1 MNRADIASVVSH
13 GKLATSTV
21 ARAKRNPTLAEDGQI
36 SRTSTGKRNG
46 GSGGSR
52 RLAISMQPPRV
63 APRES
68 SDRRKSPVAE
78 NGSAIAPLR
87 PARRTPRLSDAARF
101 DARKSNG
108 TPEGALLT
116 PHLKLRLPPAR
127 EEVLPARVGDQPEIY
142 HALLAIFQGPSREE
156 YQAEHDEPGYDPSRR
171 LVVKRDGR
179 IVSHVHLSTRQML
192 FGSAKIP
199 AAVVGWL
206 GTLPE
211 FRGQGYATRL
221 LHQADDEMRR
231 GGAVLGVLQT
241 RAPHFFRRAGWAVC
255 GRHSRSEASARE
267 VLARLSADRETPRM
281 PLSLRLWRHVELP
294 SLQRIYSQNTE
305 RAFGPLA
312 RTEEY
317 WRWMISRKAFDHI
330 VVAIHGRDR
339 MELVDTNAPLVGYA
353 VVRQERVVELLA
365 SPDYPSTGMQLLA
378 RACGDLLERNRQRIV
393 LEAPPEEPLHNLMV
407 QAGGTFNRGESDGG
421 EVLMVRVVN
430 PAALV
435 RALEAELVERARAA
449 ELPAPVEL
457 GFSVGGQKHVLT
469 VTRRTA
475 RLSRGRLG
483 RSYLTL
489 KENEFTRLLL
499 GHGDVAETAAG
510 ERIVPSTQTAIE
522 IARIL
527 FPRQPLWRPS
537 WDDLPA

>member
-1 MNRADIASVVSH
+1 
-13 GKLATSTV
+13 
-21 ARAKRNPTLAEDGQI
+21 
-36 SRTSTGKRNG
+36 
-46 GSGGSR
+46 
-52 RLAISMQPPRV
+52 
-63 APRES
+63 
-68 SDRRKSPVAE
+68 
-78 NGSAIAPLR
+78 
-87 PARRTPRLSDAARF
+87 
-101 DARKSNG
+101 
-108 TPEGALLT
+108 
-116 PHLKLRLPPAR
+116 
-127 EEVLPARVGDQPEIY
+127 
-142 HALLAIFQGPSREE
+142 
-156 YQAEHDEPGYDPSRR
+156 
-171 LVVKRDGR
+171 
-179 IVSHVHLSTRQML
+179 
-192 FGSAKIP
+192 
-199 AAVVGWL
+199 
-206 GTLPE
+206 
-211 FRGQGYATRL
+211 
-221 LHQADDEMRR
+221 MRR
-231 GGAVLGVLQT
+231 GGAVLGLLRTSV
-241 RAPHFFRRAGWAVC
+241 PHFVRRAGWAVC

-312 RTEEY
+312 RSEEY

-330 VVAIHGRDR
+330 IVAIHGRDR

-365 SPDYPSTGMQLLA
+365 SRDYPSTAMQLLS

-393 LEAPPEEPLHNLMV
+393 LEAPPEEPLHDLMV
-407 QAGGTFNRGESDGG
+407 QAGGTFNRSESDGG

-435 RALEAELVERARAA
+435 RSMEGELVERARAA

-457 GFSVGGQKHVLT
+457 GFAVGGQKHLLT

-499 GHGDVAETAAG
+499 GHGDVAEAAAG

-522 IARIL
+522 VAQVL
-527 FPRQPLWRPS
+527 FSRQPLWRPS